1 MDAATSPRPPN
12 FCWDTVRVVDRTA
25 LAVVSA
31 GGVLGALTRW
41 AISVTWPGTVWT
53 TWAINVSGCFLIGVL
68 YTRVER
74 RIPRLLIGTGFLGG
88 YTTFSTAMVE
98 VSVAGLVYLAATL
111 TGCLLAVL
119 AGSLL
124 ARR

>member
-1 MDAATSPRPPN
+1 M
-12 FCWDTVRVVDRTA
+12 DRTA

-41 AISVTWPGTVWT
+41 SIATIWPGSVWT
-53 TWAINVSGCFLIGVL
+53 TWAINVSGCFLIGML
-68 YTRVER
+68 YTRVES
-74 RIPRLLIGTGFLGG
+74 RIPRLLLGTGFLGG
-88 YTTFSTAMVE
+88 YTTFSTAIAE
-98 VSVAGLVYLAATL
+98 VSTAGLVYLAATL

-119 AGSLL
+119 AGSLV

>member
-1 MDAATSPRPPN
+1 M
-12 FCWDTVRVVDRTA
+12 DRTA